1 MAIREIVVKGDDVL
15 LKKCHPVT
23 KFDSKLHNL
32 LEDMAETLR
41 DSQGVGLAAPQVGI
55 LRQVVLVI
63 NDDDE
68 IIELINPEIVATSG
82 EQTGL
87 EGCLSIPGLYGFV
100 TRPMV
105 VRVRAQDRY
114 GATFEVEDEELTARC
129 FCHEIDHLSGHLFDE
144 LTDRLYTIEEIE
156 AMERDGVPQDDI
168 ID

>member
-87 EGCLSIPGLYGFV
+87 DGCLSNPG
-100 TRPMV
+100 
-105 VRVRAQDRY
+105 
-114 GATFEVEDEELTARC
+114 
-129 FCHEIDHLSGHLFDE
+129 
-144 LTDRLYTIEEIE
+144 
-156 AMERDGVPQDDI
+156 
-168 ID
+168 